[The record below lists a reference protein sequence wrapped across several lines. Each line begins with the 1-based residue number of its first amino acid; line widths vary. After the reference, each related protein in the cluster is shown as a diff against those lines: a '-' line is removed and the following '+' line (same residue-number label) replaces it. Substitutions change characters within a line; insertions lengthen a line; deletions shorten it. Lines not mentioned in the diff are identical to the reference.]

1 MLGGVHA
8 VGVIDRD
15 YGFGSAFH
23 SGVLANEL
31 RAALYP
37 LETRPSVVSFVAGLG
52 GREVSIDNVIE
63 IAGMTFDAASDGVDD
78 QDTHWIGLRE

>member
-1 MLGGVHA
+1 MQA
-8 VGVIDRD
+8 VGAIDRD

-31 RAALYP
+31 RSALYP
-37 LETRPSVVSFVAGLG
+37 VENPPKVVSFIAGLG

-63 IAGMTFDAASDGVDD
+63 IAGMTSDAAKDGLDD
-78 QDTHWIGLRE
+78 QDTHWIGVRE